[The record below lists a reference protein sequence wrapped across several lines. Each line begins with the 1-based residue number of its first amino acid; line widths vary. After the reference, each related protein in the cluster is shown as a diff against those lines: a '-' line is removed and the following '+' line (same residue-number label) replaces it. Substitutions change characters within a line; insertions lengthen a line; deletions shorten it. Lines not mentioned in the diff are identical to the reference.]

1 MKKALIAAGAAAAL
15 TVGGLAAM
23 SPSVNAAPSTV
34 GTVVSDDPVNW
45 TPHVLDGRVN
55 SIVQVGDQ
63 IVLGGEFTQARDDR
77 RNDPSETVVPRV
89 DLLAFEAATGKLSTT
104 FTPETDGSV
113 NVVLPAGD
121 GESVYVGGSF
131 TTIAGQPA
139 KNLAR
144 IRVSDGSVVPGFD
157 GGSPTGVVKDLRLAG
172 GRLYVAGMFTHIQ
185 GKRQPA
191 LATLDPETGAF
202 DPFVANA
209 FEGVHNSGFTGV
221 QKIDVDPQATRLVAI
236 GNFATVDGAANH
248 QIVMLDVSGSQSAVS
263 GFHTN
268 FYTQACS
275 QSFDSYMRDL
285 DFSPDGSF
293 FVISTT
299 GAYGGQNA
307 PCDTTARFE
316 KDRVGTNL
324 QPSWIASTGGDTTYA
339 VEITDAAVYTGGHA
353 RWQNNP
359 FSGDRA
365 GQGAVSRPGIAALDP
380 VNGLPRTWNPTRTR
394 GVGVFDF
401 LVNDQGLWVGSDTDR
416 IGAYEYHGRIALM
429 PLAGGTPVDKVTT
442 PQLPNDLY
450 LANTNGS
457 LTKRPFTGA
466 KPSAAQSAPSGGINW
481 NSARGAFMVNGYL
494 YAAWSDGSFSRR
506 TFDGS
511 TYGPVEQVNTAD
523 LLTNLSDWDS
533 DAATATGMFFDEG
546 RLYYTRSGSSSL
558 FYRYFTPESGVV
570 GAKRL
575 TASTGVSGISF
586 SGVRSMVLG
595 GDKLVFTTSLSELK
609 QIDWQ
614 RGPIAGAPVAGT
626 ATTLSSPF
634 TDGQSWSSVRSMFL
648 FQDADGD
655 GVPLPPT
662 AEFTSSCTSLDC
674 ALDATDSTAPSSV
687 IESYA
692 WDFGDGT
699 SGTGATADH
708 RYAASG
714 TYDVTLTV
722 TNRKGTATST
732 TKQVQVTR
740 VNEAP
745 VAAFTTS
752 CDELT
757 CTFDGAES
765 SDPDGTIASYEW
777 SFEAGASATGKSV
790 THEFTDGGTYAVTLT
805 VTDSD
810 GATASTEHDVVVA
823 RTALAFVGA
832 SSTNG
837 NRTSHP
843 LAVPSGTEV
852 GDTLVLFFTGNSS
865 TSTAAD
871 PAGWEPLAVG
881 DADGIAARAWTRTA
895 TAADVGGTV
904 TVTTSGTVKADLSLA
919 VYRSNGDGA
928 AVVSAAGSAATGP
941 VTTFASPGLTSPGGP
956 TWLLSYFAVKS
967 SDTTAITVSGLEQR
981 ASSEGAGG
989 GRISALLGDSGGA
1002 VPAGAVGGLSATLS
1016 PNGSRA
1022 ATFSVLVTAQ

>member
-1 MKKALIAAGAAAAL
+1 MKKVLIAASAAAAL

-55 SIVQVGDQ
+55 SIVAVGDQ
-63 IVLGGEFTQARDDR
+63 IVLGGDFTQARDDR
-77 RNDPSETVVPRV
+77 RNDPAETVVPRV
-89 DLLAFEAATGKLSTT
+89 DLLAFDAATGKLSTT

-144 IRVSDGSVVPGFD
+144 IRVSDGSVVAGFA

-191 LATLDPETGAF
+191 LATLDPQTGAF
-202 DPFVANA
+202 DPFVANS

-248 QIVMLDVSGSQSAVS
+248 QIVMLDVSGSQAAVS

-299 GAYGGQNA
+299 GSYGGQNA
-307 PCDTTARFE
+307 PCDTAARFE
-316 KDRVGTNL
+316 KDRVGPNL

-380 VNGLPRTWNPTRTR
+380 VNGLPRAWNPTRTR

-401 LVNDQGLWVGSDTDR
+401 LANEHGLWVGSDTDR
-416 IGAYEYHGRIALM
+416 IGAHEYHGRIALM
-429 PLAGGTPVDKVTT
+429 PLAGGTPIDRITT
-442 PQLPNDLY
+442 PELPNDLY

-466 KPSAAQSAPSGGINW
+466 KPSGAQSVPSGGLNW
-481 NSARGAFMVNGYL
+481 NSVRGTFMVNGFL

-506 TFDGS
+506 SFDGAS
-511 TYGPVEQVNTAD
+511 FGPVEQVNTAD
-523 LLTNLSDWDS
+523 QLVNLSDWDS
-533 DAATATGMFFDEG
+533 DAATATGMFFDGG

-586 SGVRSMVLG
+586 SGVRSMALG
-595 GDKLVFTTSLSELK
+595 GDKLIWTTSLGELK
-609 QIDWQ
+609 RIDWQ
-614 RGPIAGAPVAGT
+614 RGPISGAPVAGT
-626 ATTLSSPF
+626 ATTLSSLL
-634 TDGQSWSSVRSMFL
+634 TDGQSWSGVRSMFL

-674 ALDATDSTAPSSV
+674 AFDAGASTAPSSV

-699 SGTGATADH
+699 SGTGVTADH

-714 TYDVTLTV
+714 TFEVTLTV

-745 VAAFTTS
+745 VAAFATS

-757 CTFDGAES
+757 CTFDGADS

-777 SFEAGASATGKSV
+777 GFGAGASATGESV
-790 THEFTDGGTYAVTLT
+790 THEFPDGGTYPVTLT
-805 VTDSD
+805 VTDAD
-810 GATASTEHDVVVA
+810 GATASTESDVVVA

-837 NRTSHP
+837 NRTTHP

-919 VYRSNGDGA
+919 VYRSNGDGV
-928 AVVSAAGSAATGP
+928 AVVSTAGSAVTGP

-956 TWLLSYFAVKS
+956 TWLLTYFAVKS
-967 SDTTAITVSGLEQR
+967 SDTTAITVSGLQQR
-981 ASSEGAGG
+981 ASSDGTGG

-1002 VPAGAVGGLSATLS
+1002 VAAGSAGGLSATLAPS
-1016 PNGSRA
+1016 GSRA

>member
-1 MKKALIAAGAAAAL
+1 
-15 TVGGLAAM
+15 M
-23 SPSVNAAPSTV
+23 SPSVSAAPSTV

-55 SIVQVGDQ
+55 SIAQVGDT
-63 IVLGGEFTQARDDR
+63 IVLGGEFAEVREDR
-77 RNDPSETVVPRV
+77 RIDPSETVVPRA
-89 DLLAFEAATGKLSTT
+89 DLMAFEASTGKLSTT
-104 FTPETDGSV
+104 FLPDTDGSV

-131 TTIAGQPA
+131 TTIGGQSA

-144 IRVSDGSVVPGFD
+144 VRVSDGSLVAGFD
-157 GGSPTGVVKDLRLAG
+157 GGSPTGVVKDLRLSG
-172 GRLYVAGMFTHIQ
+172 GRLYVAGMFTHIR

-191 LATLDPETGAF
+191 LATLDPQTGAF
-202 DPFVANA
+202 DPFVASS
-209 FEGVHNSGFTGV
+209 FEGVHNGGFTGV
-221 QKIDVDPQATRLVAI
+221 QKIDVDQQSTRLVAI
-236 GNFATVDGAANH
+236 GNFATVDGAMNR
-248 QIVMLDVSGSQSAVS
+248 QLVMLDIAGSGASLS
-263 GFHTN
+263 GFHTD
-268 FYTQACS
+268 FYTQACA
-275 QSFDSYMRDL
+275 QAFDSYMRDI

-293 FVISTT
+293 FVVTTT
-299 GAYGGQNA
+299 GSYGGQNA
-307 PCDTTARFE
+307 PCDTAARFE

-380 VNGLPRTWNPTRTR
+380 VNGLPRAWNPTRTR

-401 LVNDQGLWVGSDTDR
+401 LANEQGLWVGSDTDR

-429 PLAGGTPVDKVTT
+429 PLAGGTPIDRITT
-442 PQLPNDLY
+442 PELPNDLY

-466 KPSAAQSAPSGGINW
+466 KPSGAQSVPSGGLNW
-481 NSARGAFMVNGYL
+481 NSVRGTFMVNGFL

-506 TFDGS
+506 SFDGAS
-511 TYGPVEQVNTAD
+511 FGPLEQVNTAD
-523 LLTNLSDWDS
+523 QLVNLSDWDS
-533 DAATATGMFFDEG
+533 DAATATGMFFDGG

-575 TASTGVSGISF
+575 TASTGASGISF

-595 GDKLVFTTSLSELK
+595 GDKLVFTTSLGELK
-609 QIDWQ
+609 RIDWQ
-614 RGPIAGAPVAGT
+614 RGPISGAPVAGT
-626 ATTLSSPF
+626 ATTLSSLL
-634 TDGQSWSSVRSMFL
+634 TDGQSWSGVRSMFL

-674 ALDATDSTAPSSV
+674 AFDAGASTAPSSV

-699 SGTGATADH
+699 SGTGVTADH

-714 TYDVTLTV
+714 TFEVTLTV

-757 CTFDGAES
+757 CTFDGADS

-777 SFEAGASATGKSV
+777 GFGAGASATGQSV
-790 THEFTDGGTYAVTLT
+790 THEFPDGGTYPVTLT
-805 VTDSD
+805 VTDAD
-810 GATASTEHDVVVA
+810 GASASTVHDVVVA

-852 GDTLVLFFTGNSS
+852 GDTLVLFFTANSS
-865 TSTAAD
+865 GSTVAD
-871 PAGWEPLAVG
+871 PVGWQPLATG
-881 DADGIAARAWTRTA
+881 DADGIAGRVWTKTA
-895 TAADVGGTV
+895 TAADLDGTV
-904 TVTTSGTVKADLSLA
+904 TVATSGTVKADLSVA
-919 VYRSNGDGA
+919 VYRSNGEGG
-928 AVVSAAGSAATGP
+928 AVVSAAGAALTGP
-941 VTTFASPGLTSPGGP
+941 VTSVASPALTSPGGP
-956 TWLLSYFAVKS
+956 TWLLSYFAVKA
-967 SDTTAITVSGLEQR
+967 SDATTITAAGLEPR
-981 ASSEGAGG
+981 ASSEGSGG

-1002 VPAGAVGGLSATLS
+1002 VPGGSAGGIQASMNVS
-1016 PNGSRA
+1016 GSRA
-1022 ATFSVLVTAQ
+1022 ATFSVLVTAE